1 MKYSLKLIVLLFLI
15 FTSCKSKKNIVGG
28 DAVKSV
34 STKRIIHNH
43 YEDVFDQQ
51 TIDAK
56 LNAKYKDKSK
66 SVSINIK
73 MRLEKDKAIWMSATK
88 FGIPVAKVLITP
100 TRVSYYE
107 KLSNTYFDG
116 DFSLLSKWLGT
127 DLDYEK
133 VQNLLLGQALLNL
146 KEGRYNSAVLNEA
159 YQLTPKKKN
168 ELFSI
173 LFFLNPKNFKLDKQE
188 IRHPEKEQALLV
200 SYPNYQEVNGQQIPK
215 NVEITAIDNKKTT
228 NINIDYRSVEFNKKL
243 TFPFS
248 IPDGYT
254 EITLK

>member
-73 MRLEKDKAIWMSATK
+73 MRLEKD
-88 FGIPVAKVLITP
+88 
-100 TRVSYYE
+100 
-107 KLSNTYFDG
+107 
-116 DFSLLSKWLGT
+116 
-127 DLDYEK
+127 
-133 VQNLLLGQALLNL
+133 LLLCLLYSQQFQHMKHLLN
-146 KEGRYNSAVLNEA
+146 N
-159 YQLTPKKKN
+159 
-168 ELFSI
+168 
-173 LFFLNPKNFKLDKQE
+173 
-188 IRHPEKEQALLV
+188 
-200 SYPNYQEVNGQQIPK
+200 
-215 NVEITAIDNKKTT
+215 
-228 NINIDYRSVEFNKKL
+228 
-243 TFPFS
+243 
-248 IPDGYT
+248 
-254 EITLK
+254 